1 MLQPRRKV
9 FGKNE
14 PPLFQPTADSSNKFA
29 WNSTNTEVIPRVSTM
44 SNKDLAPVT
53 VSDARPK
60 RLAAETIRPFLKEP
74 QLFPEGKGV
83 PTNITAKPI
92 DLTPAGKST
101 NATKSSGFSK
111 AVSDVVPYVS
121 NIANSLKRVPLPDAP
136 GMINP
141 VARRQVNYDSQ
152 RVEADRQMRG
162 ANVNADRNLDENTAA
177 AYKGS
182 TLASNIRSRNSIAE
196 AEANTNAQ
204 LGMQTDQMNANIEA
218 QNVGMMNQWKN
229 NLVEAQ
235 VAGQREQSAN
245 LSNAADKYITQ
256 QNVKGQRNLD
266 MKRLGVYKGMFENSG
281 VMDRRVD
288 GYQRYLEENGL
299 TDDVISPKKVGRY
312 GGTMLKYGGRMK
324 VY

>member
-14 PPLFQPTADSSNKFA
+14 PPFFQPTADSSNKFA

-60 RLAAETIRPFLKEP
+60 KLPAETVSTRRPLVEP
-74 QLFPEGKGV
+74 KA
-83 PTNITAKPI
+83 PTTFSGKPI
-92 DLTPAGKST
+92 DLTPADKP
-101 NATKSSGFSK
+101 KERSGFSK
-111 AVSDVVPYVS
+111 AVSDVVPYIS
-121 NIANSLKRVPLPDAP
+121 DIANSLKRVPLPDAP
-136 GMINP
+136 KMINP
-141 VARRQVNYDSQ
+141 VARRQVNYDAQ

-162 ANVNADRNLDENTAA
+162 ANVSADRNLDENTAA
-177 AYKGS
+177 SYKGS
-182 TLASNIRSRNSIAE
+182 TLASNIRGRNSIAE

-204 LGMQTDQMNANIEA
+204 LGMQTDQINAGIEG

-245 LSNAADKYITQ
+245 LSNAADKYIAQ
-256 QNVKGQRNLD
+256 QNVNGQRDLD
-266 MKRLGVYKGMFENSG
+266 KKRLGVYKGMFENSG

-288 GYQRYLEENGL
+288 GYQKYLEENGL
-299 TDDVISPKKVGRY
+299 TDDVIAPKKVGRY
-312 GGTMLKYGGRMK
+312 GGTVLKYGGRMK